1 LTEASL
7 LIAAQHDHGIPTW
20 QDQRD
25 LLETPTGDELRRI
38 LSDRFTSSALLWITP
53 DVESSEVIRKIE
65 VPGILNRVRVQDGF
79 FLVPVCAGGIDYK
92 RAGEVVDQH
101 LSIDNL
107 GDWNLRRVKSDPID
121 AKEAAEVAGHIL
133 KRRVQAIHRQLDP
146 SLHLAILLHTRNSPA
161 FRSGIALA
169 LDWSEPFSGR
179 ETDSETWQEIL
190 LPALHEVA
198 TAIRLYGG
206 GRRVVASGLPSIPA
220 ATALGVAFLAQAGQ
234 PIAWSQHT
242 PGRPEQLWSL
252 EAERENAGFT
262 TKTTERD
269 ITAQDLAVLV
279 SVTDDVEPAFSQSSS
294 SLPTFRAI
302 IRIFS
307 SEHKRFDIT
316 SPGQARDIATTVID
330 ALRGAR
336 QHIDRSEPYICSWQ
350 FQSAWLC

>member
-1 LTEASL
+1 MTDATGKSLLSYRRSRLTEASL

-146 SLHLAILLHTRNSPA
+146 SLHLAIMLHTGPQHGCNHLRECKVKNSIRTGKA
-161 FRSGIALA
+161 ASFHECVYSNWH
-169 LDWSEPFSGR
+169 D
-179 ETDSETWQEIL
+179 L
-190 LPALHEVA
+190 LGMWMWGHRR
-198 TAIRLYGG
+198 RLYG
-206 GRRVVASGLPSIPA
+206 RNLATAAQTWRVLPSSI
-220 ATALGVAFLAQAGQ
+220 
-234 PIAWSQHT
+234 
-242 PGRPEQLWSL
+242 
-252 EAERENAGFT
+252 
-262 TKTTERD
+262 
-269 ITAQDLAVLV
+269 
-279 SVTDDVEPAFSQSSS
+279 
-294 SLPTFRAI
+294 
-302 IRIFS
+302 
-307 SEHKRFDIT
+307 
-316 SPGQARDIATTVID
+316 
-330 ALRGAR
+330 
-336 QHIDRSEPYICSWQ
+336 
-350 FQSAWLC
+350 